1 MIFYQERVVF
11 MGRLFGTDGVRGIA
25 NTELGCET
33 AMQIGRA
40 AAAVLSDGCRRR
52 PVFVVGCDTR
62 TSSDM
67 LCCALVAGL
76 CSVGA
81 DVINLGVVPTPAVAF
96 LVGKYKADAGV
107 MISASHNS
115 AEYNGIKIF
124 SGSGYKLPDML
135 EEQIE
140 DIILD
145 KRRLPPL
152 PTGHAVGKVT
162 LAENAVKD
170 YCDHVKSCVLYSLDG
185 LNIAVDC
192 ANGAAS
198 RTAAAIFD
206 GLGANAHILNASP
219 NGQNINR
226 DCGSTHMEALAKYVV
241 DNKLDAG
248 VAFDGDADRCLC
260 VDENGNCIDGD
271 EIMAIC
277 AVDLKERGRLT
288 KNTVVGTIMTNF
300 GFSRFCEQN
309 GIRFVATKVG
319 DRFVLEEM
327 LLDDTV
333 FGGEQSGHIIFRDF
347 ATTGDGQ
354 LTATQLLSLLRR
366 KKEKLSCLAAVMK
379 KCPQTIINIK
389 VSAEGKLHYYTDEEI
404 NAAVEKAKNTLGDS
418 GRIVVRPSGTE
429 PLIRVMTEGDDSKLI
444 EKLAKEVSAVIKKRI
459 G

>member
-1 MIFYQERVVF
+1 

-25 NTELGCET
+25 NTELSCER

-40 AAAVLSDGCRRR
+40 AAAVLADGCRRR
-52 PVFVVGCDTR
+52 PVFVVGADTR

-67 LCCALVAGL
+67 LSCALIAGL

-124 SGSGYKLPDML
+124 SGDGFKLPDML
-135 EEQIE
+135 EERIE
-140 DIILD
+140 DMVLGECEI
-145 KRRLPPL
+145 PEA
-152 PTGHAVGKVT
+152 PTGDAVGKVT
-162 LAENAVKD
+162 VAKNAIKD
-170 YCDHVKSCVLYSLDG
+170 YCDHVKSTVLYSLDG
-185 LNIAVDC
+185 LQIAVDC

-198 RTAAAIFD
+198 ATAAEIFD
-206 GLGANAHILNASP
+206 GLGANAHILYAAP
-219 NGQNINR
+219 DGQNINR
-226 DCGSTHMEALAKYVV
+226 DCGSTHLESLSKYVV
-241 DNKLDAG
+241 DNGLDAG

-260 VDENGNCIDGD
+260 VDENGNFVDGD

-277 AVDLKERGRLT
+277 ALDLKERGRLA

-300 GFSRFCEQN
+300 GFTRFCEQN
-309 GIRFVATKVG
+309 EIRFVATKVG

-333 FGGEQSGHIIFRDF
+333 FGGEQSGHVIFRSF

-354 LTATQLLSLLRR
+354 LTAAQLLSLMRR
-366 KKEKLSCLAAVMK
+366 KGEKLSSLASVMK
-379 KCPQTIINIK
+379 KCPQTIINLK
-389 VSAEGKLHYYTDEEI
+389 VTADGKRHYYTDEAI
-404 NAAVEKAKNTLGDS
+404 KVAVEKAKADLGDT

-429 PLIRVMTEGDDSKLI
+429 PLIRVMVEGDDTALI
-444 EKLAKEVSAVIKKRI
+444 EKTAKEVAAVIKKRLSK
-459 G
+459 